1 MARRWLPLLA
11 VAALLTA
18 AFVASALADPQLQI
32 KPAPVPSGSA
42 TAPDGASASV
52 SPPPPPSNA
61 PEQPASQPFA
71 LPGWIESA
79 AAAVCVL
86 IVIVLAVFLLWYVIR
101 DTVQAR
107 GRPVT
112 VDKAPPAPVS
122 QVAQVAA
129 ALDAG
134 LDQLARD
141 GADPRSVVIA
151 CWVRLEQAAADAG
164 TPRRPS
170 DAPAD
175 YVLRL
180 LTDHQVSRTV
190 LDRFA
195 GVYRQA
201 RYSTGPVDDSMRRA
215 AVAALEHL
223 RAELNVGAGA

>member
-1 MARRWLPLLA
+1 LLA

-18 AFVASALADPQLQI
+18 AFVASAMAEPQLEI
-32 KPAPVPSGSA
+32 RPAPAPTDSAAPSAGGSESA
-42 TAPDGASASV
+42 SPPAHASAQ
-52 SPPPPPSNA
+52 A
-61 PEQPASQPFA
+61 DADESQPFV
-71 LPGWIESA
+71 LPGWIETT
-79 AAAVCVL
+79 AAAVCL
-86 IVIVLAVFLLWYVIR
+86 AIVVVLAGFLLWYVVR

-112 VDKAPPAPVS
+112 VDKAPPGPVS
-122 QVAQVAA
+122 HVAQVAA

-134 LDQLARD
+134 LDQLTRD
-141 GADPRSVVIA
+141 GSDPRSVVIA
-151 CWVRLEQAAADAG
+151 CWVRLEDAAAAAG
-164 TPRRPS
+164 TPRRAS

-223 RAELNVGAGA
+223 RAELNVGAAS